1 MNVQRHPLTL
11 AIFYACSAVFDAVI
25 LFTGIGNYFH
35 GGTPAELIALQAAA
49 VVLCAIAVRL
59 FLHTSKWQRMAVV
72 LASLLPLI
80 VVIGSAWSS
89 ILYLRW

>member
-1 MNVQRHPLTL
+1 MNVLKHPMTL
-11 AIFYACSAVFDAVI
+11 AIFYSCCAAFHVVI

-35 GGTPAELIALQAAA
+35 GGIPAELIALQAAA

-59 FLHTSKWQRMAVV
+59 FLLTSKWQRVAVV

-80 VVIGSAWSS
+80 FVLGSTWSL
-89 ILYLRW
+89 IRH